1 MYIRLSGLAVP
12 ACSAILSFLD
22 DKSVLLGVSLAICYK
37 DNLILHIISFCNGYK
52 FYSQL
57 HLLNSGNTKIS
68 LSFIHAVQFCFFVFW
83 TTLDCSWT

>member
-22 DKSVLLGVSLAICYK
+22 DKSVLLGVSLAI
-37 DNLILHIISFCNGYK
+37 
-52 FYSQL
+52 
-57 HLLNSGNTKIS
+57 LNSGNTKIS

>member
-1 MYIRLSGLAVP
+1 MYLTHWVILVIWSRTGYSMYIRLSGLAVP

-57 HLLNSGNTKIS
+57 HLCEKKGGNPYMS
-68 LSFIHAVQFCFFVFW
+68 Q
-83 TTLDCSWT
+83 